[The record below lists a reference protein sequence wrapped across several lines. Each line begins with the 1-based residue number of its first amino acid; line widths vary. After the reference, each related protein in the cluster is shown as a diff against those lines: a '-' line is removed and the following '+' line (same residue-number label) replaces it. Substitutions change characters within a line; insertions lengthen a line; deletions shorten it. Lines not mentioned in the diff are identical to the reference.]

1 MSRAHLLRLSGLAL
15 LVSSLLAPTAATAA
29 GGGEDPP
36 PEDVVPPVLSV
47 SPLPDD
53 AWHNTGMSYRVR
65 AVDEGPLATGVS
77 VVTYR
82 LTGASVG
89 SGQLDRVAGGDIW
102 IGDDGITRVE
112 VEAVDGNGNSA
123 YADFQVRV
131 DRTAPVVLYPG
142 LKPGVTIPLGADA
155 RLEYACADGNGPGIS
170 GLAECT
176 GDLASGSVLPATAIG
191 DFSIPVRAR
200 DKAGNTS
207 VSPFVYHVVDG
218 LRATTP
224 PKITGTP
231 NLGSVLTG
239 TPAEFSPEPD
249 TTGCQ
254 WLRDGAPIDGATAH
268 LRTVEREDLGH
279 TLALRCT
286 AQRAGFP
293 GASATS
299 DPVPVPLAPM
309 PDVVDDVSVSGV
321 GKVGETLTADYR
333 LRGVPLAAPTLQLTV
348 RWTRDG
354 VEIPGASGTTYA
366 VAAAD
371 QGHRL
376 SAFVRAEWDGYVT
389 TDFPAGNG
397 IDVAPAPGGGP
408 GKPGGGTTTDQG
420 DRASASLTAR
430 GKALAHGRVR
440 LRIRVVAGPL
450 PADGKVVVRRGR
462 AVVAT
467 GYVRAGRVV
476 LTLRRQ
482 PVGKARYRVRYLGSA
497 SVAPAAT
504 VLRVRVR

>member
-1 MSRAHLLRLSGLAL
+1 M
-15 LVSSLLAPTAATAA
+15 
-29 GGGEDPP
+29 
-36 PEDVVPPVLSV
+36 LSV

-53 AWHNTGMSYRVR
+53 AWHNTGLTYRVR

-82 LTGASVG
+82 LTGANVG

-102 IGDDGITRVE
+102 IGGDGITRVE

-123 YADFQVRV
+123 YADFQVRI
-131 DRTAPVVLYPG
+131 DRAVPVVVYEG
-142 LKPGVTIPLGADA
+142 LKPGVTIPLGGDARWDYSCADA
-155 RLEYACADGNGPGIS
+155 TGPGVS

-176 GDLASGSVLPATAIG
+176 GDLPSGSVLPATTVG
-191 DFSIPVRAR
+191 DFSLAVRAR
-200 DKAGNTS
+200 DKAGNTI

-218 LRATTP
+218 LRATAP

-231 NLGSVLTG
+231 SLGSVLTG
-239 TPAEFSPEPD
+239 TPAEFSPAPD

-254 WLRDGAPIDGATAH
+254 WLRDGAPIPGATAH
-268 LRTVEREDLGH
+268 LRTVEQDDLGH
-279 TLALRCT
+279 NLALRCT

-299 DPVPVPLAPM
+299 EPLPVPLAPM
-309 PDVVDDVSVSGV
+309 PDVVADVAVSGEGRV
-321 GKVGETLTADYR
+321 GQTLTAGYQR
-333 LRGVPLAAPTLQLTV
+333 RPSLAASAPTLTV

-354 VEIPGASGTTYA
+354 VEIPGATGTTYA
-366 VAAAD
+366 VSAAD

-376 SAFVRAEWDGYVT
+376 SAFVRAEWEGYVT
-389 TDFPAGNG
+389 TDFPAANG

-408 GKPGGGTTTDQG
+408 GKPGGPTTDQG
-420 DRASASLTAR
+420 DRASASVTAR
-430 GKALAHGRVR
+430 GKALSHRRVR

-450 PADGKVVVRRGR
+450 PADGEVVVRRGR

-467 GYVRAGRVV
+467 GYVRAGRIV

-497 SVAPAAT
+497 SVAPAET